1 MTMKIALV
9 TTEYTTELK
18 GAGGLANY
26 LYRLALA
33 LKEMGHDPY
42 VFTYSKVD
50 GFVEQD
56 GIPVYRMRV
65 KNYVIELLDHLTLKR
80 WSKSLH
86 LIYPAWKMSKLLRRV
101 TKVEHFDII
110 QYPQLGAIGL
120 FPLKNTPAVIRISSH
135 TALWK
140 EHGGYA
146 ENWQQIRQQEAL
158 ENKACRRVD
167 GVFGPSRAIAALF
180 EKDLGLKVRIIET
193 PFFSHHLQLDSSV
206 YTSNLAGKQYWL
218 FFGALSEHKG
228 FKVIA
233 DGLFAFLERYP
244 DCYFVFAGKE
254 IELAPGLKSMDY
266 LKKQVGK
273 VELLERVLY
282 LGQVGHNQL
291 FPIIQG
297 AYAVTLPSLAD
308 NFPNACLEAM
318 ACGKIVIGTL
328 GNGFDQLIDA
338 GKNGYVVEAGST
350 SALFRAMDEAMA
362 LPAETKLGW
371 EAAARKRIEL
381 LHPSFKVK
389 ELLDYYSSIIAHHK
403 H

>member
-1 MTMKIALV
+1 MKIALV

-33 LKEMGHDPY
+33 LKEMGHQPY
-42 VFTYSKVD
+42 VFTYSKTD
-50 GFVEQD
+50 GFVDHE

-65 KNYVIELLDHLTLKR
+65 KNYLIELLDHLTLKR

-101 TKVEHFDII
+101 GKTEHFDII

-120 FPLKNTPAVIRISSH
+120 FLLKNIPTVIRISSH

-146 ENWQQIRQQEAL
+146 ETWQQIRQQEAL
-158 ENKACRRVD
+158 ENKACRGAD

-180 EKDLGLKVRIIET
+180 EKELGLKVQIIET

-206 YTSNLAGKQYWL
+206 YEATLAGKQYWF

-228 FKVIA
+228 LKVIA
-233 DGLFAFLERYP
+233 DGLHAFLEKYP
-244 DCYFVFAGKE
+244 DCYFAFAGKE

-273 VELLERVLY
+273 AELLERVLY

-338 GKNGYVVEAGST
+338 GKNGYVVEAGNT
-350 SALFRAMDEAMA
+350 PALFQAMDEAMA
-362 LPAETKLGW
+362 LPAEVKQEW
-371 EAAARKRIEL
+371 EVAAQKRIEQ
-381 LHPSFKVK
+381 LHPAFKVK
-389 ELLDYYSSIIAHHK
+389 ELLDYYTAIIAQHH